1 MRQLVGTWK
10 SEIEKS
16 ERLDSVRLCAGFSDA
31 CITEPSTRSGGRR
44 RRSAKARNRGQEGAW
59 FRRCELWG
67 FEAWA
72 CLCSR
77 GWNGERLAI
86 WRVDRWREP
95 CGAGVGMRFGA
106 AAAMTR
112 GRRSMI
118 ARVLSALSNSQ
129 RQVWTV
135 LCCGRQCNRDHD
147 VSILITRGAVADRCF
162 GWQPRATFLL

>member
-1 MRQLVGTWK
+1 M
-10 SEIEKS
+10 ID
-16 ERLDSVRLCAGFSDA
+16 RLDREFKSALPPKPFRPQPIRVQKMRECVSQGSENYAVYGRFCAGFSDA

-95 CGAGVGMRFGA
+95 CGAGVGMRFGTA
-106 AAAMTR
+106 VAMTR
-112 GRRSMI
+112 VWRSMI
-118 ARVLSALSNSQ
+118 ERAPSALSNGE
-129 RQVWTV
+129 RQEWMM
-135 LCCGRQCNRDHD
+135 LCC
-147 VSILITRGAVADRCF
+147 SI
-162 GWQPRATFLL
+162 